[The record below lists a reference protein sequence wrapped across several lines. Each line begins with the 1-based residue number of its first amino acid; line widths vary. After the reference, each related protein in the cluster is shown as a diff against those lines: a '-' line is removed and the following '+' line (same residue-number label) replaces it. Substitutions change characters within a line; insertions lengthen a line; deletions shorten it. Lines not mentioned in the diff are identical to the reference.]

1 LPPIYLFPELLRNYL
16 YGLPVAAVLV
26 FLSYFNRI
34 EIPKWL
40 KKLIFLLYSSK
51 SVLGILIA
59 AIFRMFDQ
67 WFAFSIAIWAIACYK
82 LGHKSP
88 LDD

>member
-1 LPPIYLFPELLRNYL
+1 M
-16 YGLPVAAVLV
+16 LV